1 MFSRRA
7 MLAAP
12 LALMAK
18 AADAT
23 PLAATPISRLDTH
36 WWKAR
41 HEAKLA
47 EIAAEVKPELVWL
60 GDSITQNFE
69 HTGPQPW
76 EQYQA
81 VWQRYYGRL
90 HALNLGFKG
99 DSTCHL
105 LWRMRHGELAGLS
118 PKAAVVLIG
127 ANNFGRV
134 HWSAEDTVLGIEAV
148 LAEARR
154 AMPRTGILLLGVL
167 PSDRSAWVDEQTQRT
182 NQALA
187 AKSWPHRVIYQ
198 DVGGL
203 FLRDGHLDRS
213 AFYDPL
219 LHPPEPPLH
228 PTAPGMAAIAQA
240 IAPNLDR
247 LLNT

>member
-1 MFSRRA
+1 
-7 MLAAP
+7 
-12 LALMAK
+12 
-18 AADAT
+18 
-23 PLAATPISRLDTH
+23 
-36 WWKAR
+36 
-41 HEAKLA
+41 
-47 EIAAEVKPELVWL
+47 
-60 GDSITQNFE
+60 
-69 HTGPQPW
+69 
-76 EQYQA
+76 
-81 VWQRYYGRL
+81 
-90 HALNLGFKG
+90 
-99 DSTCHL
+99 
-105 LWRMRHGELAGLS
+105 
-118 PKAAVVLIG
+118 
-127 ANNFGRV
+127 
-134 HWSAEDTVLGIEAV
+134 
-148 LAEARR
+148 
-154 AMPRTGILLLGVL
+154 MPRTGILLLGVL